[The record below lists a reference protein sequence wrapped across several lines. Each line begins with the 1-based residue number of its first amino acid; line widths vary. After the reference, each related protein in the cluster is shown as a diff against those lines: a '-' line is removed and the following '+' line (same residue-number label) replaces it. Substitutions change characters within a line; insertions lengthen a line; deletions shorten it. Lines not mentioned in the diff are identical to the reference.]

1 MPQRVNI
8 DYDAFANAQNQL
20 NSFYDRDLLSS
31 RAKIKRTAIEEA
43 DKKKK
48 KQEIIDAG
56 LLIASM
62 FVLPGISGV
71 KEGAKLANI
80 GAKEVAKE
88 GVKQT
93 AKKAIEESV
102 KETAKNTAK
111 KIAAKTTNKNIL
123 DVVKSINGAG
133 IENIITNPLKKGF
146 WEAANRKF
154 VGKEF
159 MKGAFRQNKAN
170 DMFTLTLGSGEEVT
184 LPRSILK
191 TWDYLPENTR
201 DETML
206 NMYNLL
212 YGGEK

>member
-8 DYDAFANAQNQL
+8 DYDVFAKAQEQL
-20 NSFYDRDLLSS
+20 NSFYNRDLLSS
-31 RAKIKRTAIEEA
+31 RAKMKRTEIEEA

-80 GAKEVAKE
+80 GAKEV
-88 GVKQT
+88 GKQ
-93 AKKAIEESV
+93 AL
-102 KETAKNTAK
+102 
-111 KIAAKTTNKNIL
+111 KTGSK
-123 DVVKSINGAG
+123 
-133 IENIITNPLKKGF
+133 NIITNPLKKGF

-212 YGGEK
+212 YK